1 MFFSKS
7 ARKEVEN
14 GIKPIF
20 PRLWRY
26 CLVLT
31 GNKDWADDLAQ
42 AVCLKAI
49 EKADLFQEGTHLD
62 RCGGCAY
69 LTRCPGPRTGA
80 VTRRF
85 LFFGQGG
92 RKSRGNVPEKGVGD
106 KARPCQEKIC
116 GFLVD

>member
-1 MFFSKS
+1 
-7 ARKEVEN
+7 
-14 GIKPIF
+14 
-20 PRLWRY
+20 
-26 CLVLT
+26 
-31 GNKDWADDLAQ
+31 
-42 AVCLKAI
+42 
-49 EKADLFQEGTHLD
+49 
-62 RCGGCAY
+62 
-69 LTRCPGPRTGA
+69 